1 VSPRGRTTNST
12 LRKADMHD
20 PHPDT
25 LSALEQ
31 AIVQLE
37 TSLGGQ
43 RDQIVVLGSALS
55 ASRVL
60 LASMEATLA
69 DLHARR
75 TALLARP
82 SGPEN
87 G

>member
-1 VSPRGRTTNST
+1 
-12 LRKADMHD
+12 MHD
-20 PHPDT
+20 PRPDT

>member
-1 VSPRGRTTNST
+1 M
-12 LRKADMHD
+12 DD
-20 PHPDT
+20 PHSDT
-25 LSALEQ
+25 LARLEQ

-37 TSLGGQ
+37 TSLSGQ
-43 RDQIVVLGSALS
+43 RDQIAVLGSALS

-69 DLHARR
+69 ELHARR
-75 TALLARP
+75 IALLARP
-82 SGPEN
+82 TGPDN

>member
-1 VSPRGRTTNST
+1 MSSSGRFVPKWST
-12 LRKADMHD
+12 RSRN
-20 PHPDT
+20 T
-25 LSALEQ
+25 Y
-31 AIVQLE
+31 
-37 TSLGGQ
+37 
-43 RDQIVVLGSALS
+43 ALS

-82 SGPEN
+82 SGLDN

>member
-1 VSPRGRTTNST
+1 MDNLSPGP
-12 LRKADMHD
+12 L
-20 PHPDT
+20 DT
-25 LSALEQ
+25 LQ
-31 AIVQLE
+31 YAIVQPE

-43 RDQIVVLGSALS
+43 RGRIAVLGSALS

-82 SGPEN
+82 SGLDN